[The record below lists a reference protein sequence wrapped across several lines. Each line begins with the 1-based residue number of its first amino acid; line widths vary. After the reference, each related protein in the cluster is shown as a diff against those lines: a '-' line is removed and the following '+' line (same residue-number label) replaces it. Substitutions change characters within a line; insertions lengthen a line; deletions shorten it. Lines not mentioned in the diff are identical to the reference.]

1 MNPTIEIQINAR
13 LDQLDAQLKV
23 AEAKI
28 SKSAVTMGKVG
39 EKAGSNFTESFAA
52 NLPMMMVA
60 TAIAKTIG
68 SGILQAVKD
77 SNAGKSGEEIGLSLA
92 KGIVDG
98 AKSLPVVGVVV
109 GILDEMINGMDRLA
123 EAAHDRAA
131 DVGNAFRQAFTDIAK
146 ASETTLQ
153 AVTRKTEDMA
163 AKTDPAQQAKL
174 STQRTIEDAKA
185 QLKKIEDDKQ
195 MLRDNAAKAEAESV
209 KAATESRDAQ
219 KFETFDGNVEG
230 RKNDEKINKELAD
243 RKRDAAST
251 RLASEQAIN
260 KQSLELVKALNEQI
274 LQAEKT
280 GADDQEKILQDK
292 IDKTDAAAK
301 AVREKNLKAAMETG
315 DYQGAQK
322 QIDAQAAADKKA
334 LDEKA
339 RKTAMN
345 ASDYADAI
353 KEINNKAAA
362 DQKALDEKSLKDAKE
377 MGNEMVAIFKEQQ
390 KEKYDAAM
398 QAQDDIIKGEQAVQ
412 KKVDKAKVFSDAV
425 SSAGQ
430 EFISSGQ
437 TALGQFNFAQQGAG
451 GNAIDLAKKQAASL
465 EKIEQATA
473 EQVRLTKENKGF
485 L

>member
-13 LDQLDAQLKV
+13 LDKLDAALKV

-28 SKSAVTMGKVG
+28 GASAVTMGKTGEQGGSMFVEKMVG
-39 EKAGSNFTESFAA
+39 N
-52 NLPMMMVA
+52 MVKGLA
-60 TAIAKTIG
+60 MGAITTVLG
-68 SGILQAVKD
+68 NGILTAVQGV
-77 SNAGKSGEEIGLSLA
+77 NAGKSGEQIGMDIS
-92 KGIVDG
+92 KGIIDG
-98 AKSLPVVGVVV
+98 AKSIPVVGIVVS
-109 GILDEMINGMDRLA
+109 ILDEMINGMDRLA

-195 MLRDNAAKAEAESV
+195 MLRDDAAKAEAESV

-243 RKRDAAST
+243 SKRDAAST
-251 RLASEQAIN
+251 RLAHEQAIN
-260 KQSLELVKALNEQI
+260 KQSLDLVKALNEQI

-292 IDKTDAAAK
+292 IEKTAAAS
-301 AVREKNLKAAMETG
+301 EKIAADVKT
-315 DYQGAQK
+315 
-322 QIDAQAAADKKA
+322 AADKAKA
-334 LDEKA
+334 QED
-339 RKTAMN
+339 
-345 ASDYADAI
+345 
-353 KEINNKAAA
+353 KAAA
-362 DQKALDEKSLKDAKE
+362 EAKE

-412 KKVDKAKVFSDAV
+412 KKADKAKVFSEAV

-451 GNAIDLAKKQAASL
+451 SNAIDLAKKQVQSL
-465 EKIEQATA
+465 EKIEAATA
-473 EQVRLTKENKGF
+473 EQVRLTRENKGF

>member
-1 MNPTIEIQINAR
+1 
-13 LDQLDAQLKV
+13 
-23 AEAKI
+23 
-28 SKSAVTMGKVG
+28 
-39 EKAGSNFTESFAA
+39 
-52 NLPMMMVA
+52 MMMVA

-123 EAAHDRAA
+123 EVAHDRAA

-174 STQRTIEDAKA
+174 NTQRTIEDAKA

-243 RKRDAAST
+243 RKKDAAST

-260 KQSLELVKALNEQI
+260 KQSLDLVKALNEQI

-292 IDKTDAAAK
+292 IEKTAAAS
-301 AVREKNLKAAMETG
+301 EKIAADVKT
-315 DYQGAQK
+315 
-322 QIDAQAAADKKA
+322 AADKAKA
-334 LDEKA
+334 QED
-339 RKTAMN
+339 
-345 ASDYADAI
+345 
-353 KEINNKAAA
+353 KAAA
-362 DQKALDEKSLKDAKE
+362 EAKKTGEE
-377 MGNEMVAIFKEQQ
+377 MIAIYREQQ

-412 KKVDKAKVFSDAV
+412 KKADKAKVFSEAV

-451 GNAIDLAKKQAASL
+451 SNAIDLAKKQVMSL
-465 EKIEQATA
+465 EKIEAATA
-473 EQVRLTKENKGF
+473 EQVRLTRENKGF